1 MATPT
6 ISVRVSPEHQ
16 GLVRDVAAR
25 LKADPG
31 FADVLRAALGE
42 GVSQPVTQ
50 PVLRLGSRGVLQA
63 ATQVDG
69 QSAHQIQPDP
79 TPEGQPNPA
88 AGAIA
93 DVLRRVEVLEAHVT
107 DLRGK
112 AGRQAK
118 VASQQQRLIVA
129 AGLEGVMTRLQ
140 YAAHIGVSNPTLTR
154 WVKRGMPVRDDG
166 LLDVE
171 AVEGWRKA
179 NESRLLAERVKE

>member
-1 MATPT
+1 MATPN

-42 GVSQPVTQ
+42 GVAQPVTQ

-69 QSAHQIQPDP
+69 QPA
-79 TPEGQPNPA
+79 PEGQPDPVP
-88 AGAIA
+88 GALA
-93 DVLRRVEVLEAHVT
+93 DVLRRVEVLEAHVA

-118 VASQQQRLIVA
+118 VASQERRLIAA

-171 AVEGWRKA
+171 AVESWRKA
-179 NESRLLAERVKE
+179 NESRLLAERVKG

>member
-1 MATPT
+1 M
-6 ISVRVSPEHQ
+6 
-16 GLVRDVAAR
+16 AAR

-31 FADVLRAALGE
+31 FADALRAALGE
-42 GVSQPVTQ
+42 GVTQPVIQ

-69 QSAHQIQPDP
+69 QPAHQIQPDP
-79 TPEGQPNPA
+79 TPEGQPDPA

-93 DVLRRVEVLEAHVT
+93 DVLRRVEVLEAHVA

-118 VASQQQRLIVA
+118 VASQQQRLIA
-129 AGLEGVMTRLQ
+129 AADLEGVMTRLQ

-171 AVEGWRKA
+171 AVESWRKA
-179 NESRLLAERVKE
+179 NESRLLAERVKG

>member
-42 GVSQPVTQ
+42 GVTQPVIQ
-50 PVLRLGSRGVLQA
+50 PVLRLGSRGVTQA

-69 QSAHQIQPDP
+69 QTAHQRQPA
-79 TPEGQPNPA
+79 PEGQPDPA
-88 AGAIA
+88 AGALA
-93 DVLRRVEVLEAHVT
+93 DVLRRVEVLEAHVA

-118 VASQQQRLIVA
+118 VASQQQRLIAA

-154 WVKRGMPVRDDG
+154 WVKRGMPVQDDG
-166 LLDVE
+166 LL
-171 AVEGWRKA
+171 
-179 NESRLLAERVKE
+179 